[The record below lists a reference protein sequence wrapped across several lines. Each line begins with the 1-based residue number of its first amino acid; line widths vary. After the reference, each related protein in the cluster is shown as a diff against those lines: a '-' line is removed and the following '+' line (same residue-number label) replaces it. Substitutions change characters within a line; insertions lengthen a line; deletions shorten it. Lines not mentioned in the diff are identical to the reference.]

1 MEYTNC
7 PVAIA
12 LICDDCYVTPT
23 CVVIQSLIETKKA
36 QTVYDIHIICAS
48 LSEENANIFL
58 QFNSSTVH
66 IHIVYQDAN
75 LLASLHTFDEN
86 SYCVATPAAL
96 LKFMLPTLL
105 DSYEKVLYLD
115 GDILVREDLSDLFAT
130 NLGNAYLAAVID
142 SGIMYSHNKFID
154 QVQNYFN
161 SGVMLINLAQMRHDG
176 LTEKLIQA
184 KADMQDSSLMDQN
197 VFNCVCVG
205 KVVYLPIRYNFLPIN
220 LLRAAGK
227 WSLNQLNQIYGTSY
241 VSESS
246 LFQDAAIIHFASKDK
261 PWKDDS
267 VAFAD
272 DWFQCYWAAP
282 LSHTLSRSQ
291 SAAHILGTPKI
302 SIILPEDASDKKFY
316 DQFPEDIEFVYEP
329 GALEKAT
336 GQYIWFGRN
345 CELSG
350 IDTLNYFHNI
360 AVSNNLDVVLGDA
373 DAFSK
378 RKVYPS
384 ACTGQELYSLLTLN
398 EDYFACVA
406 GGLYRRDFL
415 LKHQITGTNEELFM
429 FKSLFYAERVK
440 ALNKTLCHITAAT
453 SNHSEASVH
462 TIKTMMEVL
471 CTNQKTDDFIHA
483 AAINIYRLLKD
494 RPADFEINI
503 SLILPILGLHTT
515 EGFPCEIAELKE
527 YRSECIQL
535 RKEKVARWEELQ
547 ALYKEKGER
556 WKELQSLYKEKGE
569 RWKELQALY
578 KEKRERW
585 EELNA
590 LKKEKAKLM
599 QEVNSLKK
607 ENAELHASISAARKS
622 GLFTNGRICFRIYR
636 KFAHFLSRVLSKFK
650 RGA

>member
-1 MEYTNC
+1 
-7 PVAIA
+7 
-12 LICDDCYVTPT
+12 
-23 CVVIQSLIETKKA
+23 
-36 QTVYDIHIICAS
+36 
-48 LSEENANIFL
+48 
-58 QFNSSTVH
+58 
-66 IHIVYQDAN
+66 
-75 LLASLHTFDEN
+75 
-86 SYCVATPAAL
+86 
-96 LKFMLPTLL
+96 
-105 DSYEKVLYLD
+105 
-115 GDILVREDLSDLFAT
+115 
-130 NLGNAYLAAVID
+130 
-142 SGIMYSHNKFID
+142 
-154 QVQNYFN
+154 
-161 SGVMLINLAQMRHDG
+161 
-176 LTEKLIQA
+176 
-184 KADMQDSSLMDQN
+184 
-197 VFNCVCVG
+197 
-205 KVVYLPIRYNFLPIN
+205 
-220 LLRAAGK
+220 
-227 WSLNQLNQIYGTSY
+227 
-241 VSESS
+241 
-246 LFQDAAIIHFASKDK
+246 
-261 PWKDDS
+261 
-267 VAFAD
+267 
-272 DWFQCYWAAP
+272 
-282 LSHTLSRSQ
+282 
-291 SAAHILGTPKI
+291 
-302 SIILPEDASDKKFY
+302 
-316 DQFPEDIEFVYEP
+316 
-329 GALEKAT
+329 
-336 GQYIWFGRN
+336 
-345 CELSG
+345 
-350 IDTLNYFHNI
+350 
-360 AVSNNLDVVLGDA
+360 
-373 DAFSK
+373 
-378 RKVYPS
+378 
-384 ACTGQELYSLLTLN
+384 
-398 EDYFACVA
+398 
-406 GGLYRRDFL
+406 
-415 LKHQITGTNEELFM
+415 M